1 MSLILS
7 RRDMD
12 FLLFEWLDIEALLSA
27 DRYVE
32 HDRATIDAVIDLA
45 SSMAEEMFAPFNKL
59 SDQREPKLR
68 DDGQVE
74 MPAETGAALR
84 AFCDA
89 GLMSMSQ
96 PAEVGGMQLPFVVE
110 KAAFAW
116 FQAANAG
123 TSGYALLTTAAAN
136 LLLEHGS
143 PEQIEAYVKPMLAG
157 RFFGTMCLSEP
168 QAGSSLADVRTRAVP
183 QGDGSFRLFGNKMWI
198 SGGEHDLAESIVHL
212 VLARIEGATAGIKGL
227 SLFVVPRDLPGGV
240 RNDVV
245 LAGLNH
251 KMGQRGTVNTLLNF
265 GEGRHRPGGAGGAI
279 GWLVG
284 HAGQGLACMFTMMN
298 EARVAVGT
306 SAATL
311 GYTGYLH
318 ALDYARGRPQGRV
331 PGNKDPESKQVP
343 LVRHADV
350 RRMLLAQKAYAEGA
364 LGLNLYCARLV
375 DVQRTTSGGARDEA
389 ELLLDLLTPIAKSW
403 PSQWCLAANDL
414 AIQVH
419 GGYGYTRDYNVE
431 QFYRDNRLNPIHEG
445 THGIQGIDLLGR
457 KVAMQGGRA
466 LDIFAAAVADSC
478 GRADAAGLDEPAL
491 LLRKAFAD
499 VQRTNGVLQAEL
511 SAEARLANASLFLEA
526 FGHVTL
532 AWIWLEQA
540 IAAAGK
546 EGAFYDGKRTA
557 AHYFFTYELPKVGP
571 MLALLSAGDR
581 TTLDLDPDTL

>member
-12 FLLFEWLDIEALLSA
+12 FLLFEWLGIEALLSA

-59 SDQREPKLR
+59 SDQLEPKLH
-68 DDGQVE
+68 DDGHVE

-143 PEQIEAYVKPMLAG
+143 PEQIETYVKPMLTG

-183 QGDGSFRLFGNKMWI
+183 QGDDSFRLFGNKMWI
-198 SGGEHDLAESIVHL
+198 SGGEHDLAESIIHL
-212 VLARIEGATAGIKGL
+212 VLARIEGAAPGIKGL

-265 GEGRHRPGGAGGAI
+265 GEGRHQPGGAGGAI

-284 HAGQGLACMFTMMN
+284 NAGQGLACMFTMMN

-331 PGNKDPESKQVP
+331 PGNKDPESRQVP
-343 LVRHADV
+343 LTRHADV

-375 DVQRTTSGGARDEA
+375 DVQRTTHGDARDEA

-457 KVAMQGGRA
+457 KVAMRGGRA
-466 LDIFAAAVADSC
+466 LDIFGTAVAATC
-478 GRADAAGLDEPAL
+478 GNADDAGLGEL
-491 LLRKAFAD
+491 SRLLRDAFAELR
-499 VQRTNGVLQAEL
+499 RTNAILQAEP

-557 AHYFFTYELPKVGP
+557 ARYFFTYELPKVGP
-571 MLALLSAGDR
+571 MVALLSAGDR

>member
-27 DRYVE
+27 DRYLE

-183 QGDGSFRLFGNKMWI
+183 QGDDSFRLFGNKMWI

-375 DVQRTTSGGARDEA
+375 DVQRTTSGDARDEA

-466 LDIFAAAVADSC
+466 LDIFAATVADSC
-478 GRADAAGLDEPAL
+478 GRADAAGLEEPAL
-491 LLRKAFAD
+491 LLRNAFAD
-499 VQRTNGVLQAEL
+499 VQRTNAILQAQP